1 MRQMGLLLHRTFDT
15 ADCRTVYKITVIYC
29 NIVHIYCDIIFYTK
43 GSFVLS
49 SRVCEAGLHLCTD
62 LFLQVLTQAEESGA
76 PPIKRVRSETL
87 TSMQGRHCLGKC
99 Q

>member
-1 MRQMGLLLHRTFDT
+1 MR
-15 ADCRTVYKITVIYC
+15 
-29 NIVHIYCDIIFYTK
+29 
-43 GSFVLS
+43 SFVPS

-87 TSMQGRHCLGKC
+87 TSMKGRHCLGKRMSLNSTKLNLFSGLKFRPVDLLKDRTVTLMSLIGMYLNV
-99 Q
+99 